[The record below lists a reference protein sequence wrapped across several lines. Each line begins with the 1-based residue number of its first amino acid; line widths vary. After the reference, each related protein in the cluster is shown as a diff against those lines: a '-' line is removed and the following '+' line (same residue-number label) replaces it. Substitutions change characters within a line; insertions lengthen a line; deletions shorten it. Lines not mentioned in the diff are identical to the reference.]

1 MHLRDFYDRL
11 FVVPVRFI
19 QSPSEGG
26 GGFIQSPSEE
36 GGGRVG
42 RVTRETFEDVG
53 NGLPRDINGQHYLLR
68 KIRNV
73 FAE

>member
-1 MHLRDFYDRL
+1 M
-11 FVVPVRFI
+11 VPVRFI
-19 QSPSEGG
+19 QSPSDV
-26 GGFIQSPSEE
+26 S
-36 GGGRVG
+36 GGRVG

-53 NGLPRDINGQHYLLR
+53 NELPRDINGQHYLLR

>member
-19 QSPSEGG
+19 QSPSEGSG
-26 GGFIQSPSEE
+26 
-36 GGGRVG
+36 G

>member
-19 QSPSEGG
+19 QSPSE
-26 GGFIQSPSEE
+26 E
-36 GGGRVG
+36 GGERVG